1 MKELDPSKL
10 FELFS
15 KEEEYQEDIQQKTLV
30 GNNNPFIL
38 MGMVVRGVENF
49 YILQE
54 IHSSRNNREDLT
66 KEEKRKVIK
75 YSYYKSLFK
84 YIERINQDSML
95 DLEQCLIHDIEIIT
109 LALNDIL
116 SLFESYEE
124 YERCSIIKSLQ
135 DNLQEVSYIIN
146 IEE

>member
-66 KEEKRKVIK
+66 KVERRNQIK

>member
-15 KEEEYQEDIQQKTLV
+15 KEEEYQEDIQQKTLIR
-30 GNNNPFIL
+30 NNNPFIL

-66 KEEKRKVIK
+66 KVERRNQIK

>member
-10 FELFS
+10 FDLFD
-15 KEEEYQEDIQQKTLV
+15 KEEEIQEQSIDKKWISK
-30 GNNNPFIL
+30 NNPFIL

-54 IHSSRNNREDLT
+54 IHSNKNNKEDLS

-84 YIERINQDSML
+84 YIQRINQDSML
-95 DLEQCLIHDIEIIT
+95 DLEQCLIHDLEIIT

-124 YERCSIIKSLQ
+124 YEKCSIIKSLQ
-135 DNLQEVSYIIN
+135 DNLQEVSYLIN

>member
-1 MKELDPSKL
+1 MKELDPSRL
-10 FELFS
+10 FDLFD
-15 KEEEYQEDIQQKTLV
+15 KEEEIQEQSIDKKWISK
-30 GNNNPFIL
+30 NNPFIL

-54 IHSSRNNREDLT
+54 IHSNKNNREDIT

-95 DLEQCLIHDIEIIT
+95 DLEQCLIHDLEIIT

-124 YERCSIIKSLQ
+124 YEKCSIIKSLQ
-135 DNLQEVSYIIN
+135 DNLQEVSYLIN

>member
-1 MKELDPSKL
+1 MRELDPSKL
-10 FELFS
+10 FDLFD
-15 KEEEYQEDIQQKTLV
+15 KEEEIQEQSIDKKWISK
-30 GNNNPFIL
+30 NNPFIL

-54 IHSSRNNREDLT
+54 IHSNKNPKEDLT
-66 KEEKRKVIK
+66 KEERRKVIK
-75 YSYYKSLFK
+75 YSYYKSLYK
-84 YIERINQDSML
+84 YIQRINQDSML
-95 DLEQCLIHDIEIIT
+95 DLEQCLIHDLEIIT

-124 YERCSIIKSLQ
+124 YEKCSIIKSLQ
-135 DNLQEVSYIIN
+135 DNLQEVSYIVN

>member
-66 KEEKRKVIK
+66 KEERRNQIK

>member
-66 KEEKRKVIK
+66 KVERRNQIK

-135 DNLQEVSYIIN
+135 DNLQEVSHIIN

>member
-1 MKELDPSKL
+1 MKELDPSRL
-10 FELFS
+10 FDLFD
-15 KEEEYQEDIQQKTLV
+15 KEEEIQEQSIDKKWISK
-30 GNNNPFIL
+30 NNPFIL

-54 IHSSRNNREDLT
+54 IHSNKNNREDLS

-95 DLEQCLIHDIEIIT
+95 DLEQCLIHDLEIIT

-124 YERCSIIKSLQ
+124 YEKCSIIKSLQ
-135 DNLQEVSYIIN
+135 DNLQEVSYLIN

>member
-10 FELFS
+10 FDLFD
-15 KEEEYQEDIQQKTLV
+15 KEEEIQEQSIDKKWISK
-30 GNNNPFIL
+30 NNPFIL

-54 IHSSRNNREDLT
+54 IHSNKNNREDLS

-84 YIERINQDSML
+84 YIQRINQDSML
-95 DLEQCLIHDIEIIT
+95 DLEQCLIHDLEIIT
-109 LALNDIL
+109 LALSDIL

-124 YERCSIIKSLQ
+124 YEKCSIIKSLQ
-135 DNLQEVSYIIN
+135 DNLQEVSYLIN

>member
-1 MKELDPSKL
+1 MRELDPSKL
-10 FELFS
+10 FDLFD
-15 KEEEYQEDIQQKTLV
+15 KEEEIQEQSIDKKWISK
-30 GNNNPFIL
+30 NNPFIL

-54 IHSSRNNREDLT
+54 IHSNKNNKEDLS

-84 YIERINQDSML
+84 YIQRINQDSML
-95 DLEQCLIHDIEIIT
+95 DLEQCLIHDLEIIT
-109 LALNDIL
+109 LALSDIL

-124 YERCSIIKSLQ
+124 YEKCSIIKSLQ
-135 DNLQEVSYIIN
+135 DNLQEVSYLIN

>member
-1 MKELDPSKL
+1 MKELDPSRL
-10 FELFS
+10 FDLFD
-15 KEEEYQEDIQQKTLV
+15 KEEEIQEQSIEKKWISK
-30 GNNNPFIL
+30 NNPFIL

-54 IHSSRNNREDLT
+54 IHSNKNNREDIT

-95 DLEQCLIHDIEIIT
+95 DLEQCLIHDLEIIT

-124 YERCSIIKSLQ
+124 YEKCSIIKSLQ
-135 DNLQEVSYIIN
+135 DNLEEVSYLIN

>member
-15 KEEEYQEDIQQKTLV
+15 NEEEYQEDIQQKTLV

-54 IHSSRNNREDLT
+54 IHSNKNNRENLS
-66 KEEKRKVIK
+66 KEEKRNQIK

-95 DLEQCLIHDIEIIT
+95 DLEQCLIHDIEIID

>member
-1 MKELDPSKL
+1 MKELDPSRL
-10 FELFS
+10 FDLFD
-15 KEEEYQEDIQQKTLV
+15 KEEEIQEQSIEKKWISK
-30 GNNNPFIL
+30 NNPFIL

-54 IHSSRNNREDLT
+54 IHSNKNNREDIT

-109 LALNDIL
+109 LALSDIL

-124 YERCSIIKSLQ
+124 YEKCSIIKSLQ
-135 DNLQEVSYIIN
+135 DNLQEVSYLIN

>member
-1 MKELDPSKL
+1 LKELDPSRL
-10 FELFS
+10 FDLFD
-15 KEEEYQEDIQQKTLV
+15 KEEEIQEQSIDKKWISK
-30 GNNNPFIL
+30 NNPFIL

-54 IHSSRNNREDLT
+54 IHSNKNNREDIT

-124 YERCSIIKSLQ
+124 YEKCSIIKSLQ
-135 DNLQEVSYIIN
+135 DNLQEVSYLIN

>member
-10 FELFS
+10 FDLFD
-15 KEEEYQEDIQQKTLV
+15 KEEEIQEQSIDKKWISK
-30 GNNNPFIL
+30 NNPFIL

-54 IHSSRNNREDLT
+54 IHSNKNNKEDLS

-84 YIERINQDSML
+84 YIQRINQDSML
-95 DLEQCLIHDIEIIT
+95 DLEQCLIHDLEIIT
-109 LALNDIL
+109 LALSDIL

-124 YERCSIIKSLQ
+124 YEKCSIIKSLQ
-135 DNLQEVSYIIN
+135 DNLQEVSYLIN

>member
-10 FELFS
+10 FDLFD
-15 KEEEYQEDIQQKTLV
+15 KEEEVSQDPQQRTLI
-30 GNNNPFIL
+30 GNKNPFIL

-54 IHSSRNNREDLT
+54 IHSNKNNREDLS

-84 YIERINQDSML
+84 YIQRINQDSML
-95 DLEQCLIHDIEIIT
+95 DLEQCLIHDLEIIT
-109 LALNDIL
+109 LALSDIL

-124 YERCSIIKSLQ
+124 YEKCSIIKSLQ

>member
-10 FELFS
+10 FDLFD
-15 KEEEYQEDIQQKTLV
+15 KEEEIQEQSIDKKWISK
-30 GNNNPFIL
+30 NNPFIL

-54 IHSSRNNREDLT
+54 IHSNKNNREDLS

-84 YIERINQDSML
+84 YIQRINQDSML
-95 DLEQCLIHDIEIIT
+95 DLEQCLIHDLEIIT

-124 YERCSIIKSLQ
+124 YEKCSIIKSLQ
-135 DNLQEVSYIIN
+135 DNLQEVSYLIN

>member
-1 MKELDPSKL
+1 MKELDPSRL
-10 FELFS
+10 FDLFD
-15 KEEEYQEDIQQKTLV
+15 KEEEIQEQSIDKTWISK
-30 GNNNPFIL
+30 NNPFIL

-54 IHSSRNNREDLT
+54 IHSNKNNREDIT

-124 YERCSIIKSLQ
+124 YEKCSIIKSLQ
-135 DNLQEVSYIIN
+135 DNLEEVSYLIN

>member
-66 KEEKRKVIK
+66 KVERRDQIK

-109 LALNDIL
+109 LALNAR
-116 SLFESYEE
+116 E
-124 YERCSIIKSLQ
+124 KSA
-135 DNLQEVSYIIN
+135 VCTTRTCRR
-146 IEE
+146 

>member
-1 MKELDPSKL
+1 MKELDPSRL
-10 FELFS
+10 FDLFD
-15 KEEEYQEDIQQKTLV
+15 KEEEIQEQSIDKKWISK
-30 GNNNPFIL
+30 NNPFIL

-54 IHSSRNNREDLT
+54 IHSSKNSREDLN

-84 YIERINQDSML
+84 YIQRINQDSML

-124 YERCSIIKSLQ
+124 YEKCSIIKSLQ
-135 DNLQEVSYIIN
+135 DNLEEVSYLIN

>member
-1 MKELDPSKL
+1 MKELDPSRLLDL
-10 FELFS
+10 FDK
-15 KEEEYQEDIQQKTLV
+15 KEEIQEQSIDRKWISK
-30 GNNNPFIL
+30 NNPFIL

-54 IHSSRNNREDLT
+54 IHSSKNNREDLT

-124 YERCSIIKSLQ
+124 YEKCSIIKSLQ
-135 DNLQEVSYIIN
+135 DNLEEVSYLIN